1 MTNLDDVEKRLTELI
16 LHDHAVPVLLK
27 GLRGSSGLFSALLP
41 EVPRPGD
48 VVLFRLKHRRGQGE
62 YLVTRVEWI
71 VGGYG
76 EVIIHLHPAT

>member
-1 MTNLDDVEKRLTELI
+1 MTNLDDVEKRLAELI
-16 LHDHAVPVLLK
+16 LQDHAVAVLLK

-48 VVLFRLKHRRGQGE
+48 VLSFRLKYKRGQGE
-62 YLVTRVEWI
+62 YLVTRVEWV

-76 EVIIHLHPAT
+76 EVIVYLDPAK